1 MNLLIFIVR
10 EIILL
15 DVTLVIHSLSST
27 RVPVLLHVQHLSIKT
42 LLAALLDRASP
53 APEYLLD
60 CFLGVSHHSVVLVT
74 QTVGWYEEDNGFLS
88 YPVVIQSQV

>member
-15 DVTLVIHSLSST
+15 DVTLVIHSWSST
-27 RVPVLLHVQHLSIKT
+27 RVSVLLHVQHLSIST
-42 LLAALLDRASP
+42 LLATLLDRASS

-60 CFLGVSHHSVVLVT
+60 CFLSVSHHSEVLVT
-74 QTVGWYEEDNGFLS
+74 QTVGWDEEDNGFLS
-88 YPVVIQSQV
+88 DPVVIQSQV

>member
-15 DVTLVIHSLSST
+15 DMTLVIHSGATT
-27 RVPVLLHVQHLSIKT
+27 RIPVLLHVQHLSIST
-42 LLAALLDRASP
+42 LLAALLDRART
-53 APEYLLD
+53 APKYLLD

-74 QTVGWYEEDNGFLS
+74 QTVRWDEEDNGFLS
-88 YPVVIQSQV
+88 DPVVIQSQV